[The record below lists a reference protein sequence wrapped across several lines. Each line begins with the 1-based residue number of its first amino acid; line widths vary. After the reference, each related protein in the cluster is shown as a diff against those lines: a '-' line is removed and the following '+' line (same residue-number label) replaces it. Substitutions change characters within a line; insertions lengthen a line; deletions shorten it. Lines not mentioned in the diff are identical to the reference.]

1 MERCLYWYIRSLRI
15 LTNTYTTALTN
26 KQVEKKTL
34 ATEDRNKIPRAE
46 KTFLDFLEMVYDR
59 TDDVDKYL

>member
-1 MERCLYWYIRSLRI
+1 MERCLYWYIRSLCI

-34 ATEDRNKIPRAE
+34 ATEDRKKIPRAE
-46 KTFLDFLEMVYDR
+46 KTFLDFLVMVYDK
-59 TDDVDKYL
+59 TDDGDNYL